1 MRCDLCQGTGRA
13 WTVTAPRRFGPCA
26 RCGGSGVDHCC
37 GGETASDYDANEAQL
52 APRPTICDNQQDKL
66 RGRQDRPHRPHKGTR
81 IPRFDS
87 GRLHHQRKR
96 RAH

>member
-37 GGETASDYDANEAQL
+37 GGETASDYDANETL
-52 APRPTICDNQQDKL
+52 PPAPDD
-66 RGRQDRPHRPHKGTR
+66 DRIRA
-81 IPRFDS
+81 
-87 GRLHHQRKR
+87 RLG
-96 RAH
+96 